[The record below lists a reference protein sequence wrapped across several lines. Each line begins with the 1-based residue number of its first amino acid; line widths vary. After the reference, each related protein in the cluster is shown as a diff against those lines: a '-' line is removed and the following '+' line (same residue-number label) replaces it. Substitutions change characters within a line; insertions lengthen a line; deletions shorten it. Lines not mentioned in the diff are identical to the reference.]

1 MERTFLVPCPPF
13 ELQLSH
19 LDRTFPP
26 THSKR
31 ILCFSLSPDVDR
43 QRVVDYLCIAFHHTI
58 QRVPFLAGSIVPF
71 SVEEGGR
78 PWLRNL
84 VPQGSARLEVKDLSR
99 ELNFA
104 ELERS
109 NFSQNLLNTEQ
120 LCPLPDVA
128 YVSEE
133 PVPVCAFQANFIQ
146 GGLLLVVSI
155 VHIAADGRGVTQV
168 INIFANQLRKAQ
180 SGELGFPLQQRKDV
194 YHSDRTALV
203 TGNGVHGA
211 IENHAAWTSEALNAH
226 HQIRDVETSCQ
237 TFHISAKALLEL
249 KRVASAPPRGPE
261 AWISTNDAITGFI
274 WRSIM
279 LARYRAGILADGAIT
294 HLAQP
299 IDCRALLRLPD
310 PYFGNVLYVTKTSMP
325 LALLADGQSGIA
337 EASRM
342 VRAELNSMTAEKFR
356 DLLGYAERTEREYHT
371 RGNIIEDLPVGGI
384 MVTSHFKFGLHEMD
398 FGSIFGDGYMK
409 ALRLPARG
417 TVSGVVI
424 VMPRLQDGSCEFL
437 ITEQPKTIKC
447 LLEDEIFTRFTRE
460 GDALTSHFDQDA
472 VFSLRSE
479 NTIPAPIALSPTSAP
494 APISSQSQERS
505 QPNNTKT
512 LSTLRVSNVD
522 APHVGTIR
530 IIQLCRPETK
540 NAISRQMLQELKQQ
554 IVEIHSEKSA
564 SGTRALILASA
575 LDDIFCAGA
584 DLKERKN
591 MSLSETQ
598 EFLIALRAMFSR
610 LAALPIPT
618 IACVSGLALGGGLEL
633 ALCCHLRVFASN
645 ARVGLPETRL
655 AIIPGA
661 GGTYRLSKVVGL
673 SNALD
678 LALTGRHL
686 EASEAASMGLC
697 NRLVAVDAEGA
708 CQSAD
713 MKRALSIETGIA
725 LAQEI
730 CMGGPVAVRAAVS
743 VLAFPS
749 EAMENAAYDS
759 VLETKDRIEALQAY
773 SEKRKAIF
781 TGE

>member
-1 MERTFLVPCPPF
+1 MEKTFLVPCPPF

-43 QRVVDYLCIAFHHTI
+43 QRVVDYLYIAFHHTV

-71 SVEEGGR
+71 SAEEGGR

-84 VPQGSARLEVKDLSR
+84 IPQGNARLEIKDLSS
-99 ELNFA
+99 ELSFA
-104 ELERS
+104 ELAKA
-109 NFSQNLLNTEQ
+109 NFSQNLLDTEK

-133 PVPVCAFQANFIQ
+133 PVPVCAFQANFIE

-168 INIFANQLRKAQ
+168 INIFANQLLKAQ
-180 SGELGFPLQQRKDV
+180 SGELGLPLQQREDV
-194 YHSDRTALV
+194 YHSDRTVLV
-203 TGNGVHGA
+203 TGNGAQGA
-211 IENHAAWTSEALNAH
+211 IENHAAWTSEPMSAH
-226 HQIRDVETSCQ
+226 LKIRDVETSCQ
-237 TFHISAKALLEL
+237 TFRISAKALVEL
-249 KRVASAPPRGPE
+249 KSVASAPSRGPD
-261 AWISTNDAITGFI
+261 AWVSTNDAITGFI

-279 LARYRAGILADGAIT
+279 LARHRAGILADGTTT

-299 IDCRALLRLPD
+299 IDCRTLLRLPD
-310 PYFGNVLYVTKTSMP
+310 PYFGNVLYVTKTSTP
-325 LALLADGQSGIA
+325 LAVIADDQSGIA
-337 EASRM
+337 EASHM
-342 VRAELNSMTAEKFR
+342 VRAELNSMTADKFR
-356 DLLGYAERTEREYHT
+356 DLLAYAERTEKEFHT
-371 RGNIIEDLPVGGI
+371 RGNIIEDLAEGGLMI
-384 MVTSHFKFGLHEMD
+384 TSHFKFGLHEMD
-398 FGSIFGDGYMK
+398 FGPIFGDGHMK
-409 ALRLPARG
+409 ALRLPATG
-417 TVSGVVI
+417 TVCGVII
-424 VMPRLQDGSCEFL
+424 VMPRLDDGSCEFL
-437 ITEQPKTIKC
+437 ITEEPKTIQC
-447 LLEDEIFTRFTRE
+447 LLQDEIFARFTRE
-460 GDALTSHFDQDA
+460 GDAT
-472 VFSLRSE
+472 V
-479 NTIPAPIALSPTSAP
+479 PAPIAQP
-494 APISSQSQERS
+494 SS
-505 QPNNTKT
+505 TKT
-512 LSTLRVSNVD
+512 PSTLRVSNVD
-522 APHVGTIR
+522 ASHVGTIR
-530 IIQLCRPETK
+530 IIQLYRPETK
-540 NAISRQMLQELKQQ
+540 NAISRQMLRELSQQ
-554 IVEIHSEKSA
+554 IEEIHSEKSA

-575 LDDIFCAGA
+575 VDNVFCAGA

-591 MSLSETQ
+591 MGVSETQ
-598 EFLIALRAMFSR
+598 AFLVALRDMFSR

-633 ALCCHLRVFASN
+633 ALCCHLRVFSSN

-661 GGTYRLSKVVGL
+661 GGTYRLSKVVGS

-678 LALTGRHL
+678 LVLTGRHL

-697 NRLVAVDAEGA
+697 HRLVTTD
-708 CQSAD
+708 QSAY
-713 MKRALSIETGIA
+713 KQRALSIETGIA

-743 VLAFPS
+743 ALAVPG
-749 EAMENAAYDS
+749 EATENAAYDS

-773 SEKRKAIF
+773 SEKRKPIF

>member
-1 MERTFLVPCPPF
+1 MEKSFLVPCPPF

-43 QRVVDYLCIAFHHTI
+43 QRVVDYLYIAFHHTV

-71 SVEEGGR
+71 SEEEGGR

-84 VPQGSARLEVKDLSR
+84 IPQGNARLEIKDLSS
-99 ELNFA
+99 ELSFA
-104 ELERS
+104 ELEKS
-109 NFSQNLLNTEQ
+109 NFSQNLLDTEK

-133 PVPVCAFQANFIQ
+133 PVPVCAFQANFIE

-168 INIFANQLRKAQ
+168 INIFANQLVKAQ
-180 SGELGFPLQQRKDV
+180 SGELGFPLKQREDI
-194 YHSDRTALV
+194 YQSDRTVLV
-203 TGNGVHGA
+203 TGNGAQGA
-211 IENHAAWTSEALNAH
+211 IENHAAWTSEPMSAH
-226 HQIRDVETSCQ
+226 LQIRDVETSCR
-237 TFHISAKALLEL
+237 TFRISAKALVEL
-249 KRVASAPPRGPE
+249 KRVASAPSRGPD

-279 LARYRAGILADGAIT
+279 LARQRAGILADGATT

-299 IDCRALLRLPD
+299 IDCRTLLRLPD
-310 PYFGNVLYVTKTSMP
+310 PYFGNVLYVTKTSTP
-325 LALLADGQSGIA
+325 LAVIADDQRGIA
-337 EASRM
+337 EASFM
-342 VRAELNSMTAEKFR
+342 VRAELNSMTGEKFR
-356 DLLGYAERTEREYHT
+356 DLLAYAERTEKEFHT
-371 RGNIIEDLPVGGI
+371 RGNIIEDLATGGLMI
-384 MVTSHFKFGLHEMD
+384 TSHFKFGLHEMD
-398 FGSIFGDGYMK
+398 FGPIFGDGHMK
-409 ALRLPARG
+409 ALRLPATG
-417 TVSGVVI
+417 TVCGVII
-424 VMPRLQDGSCEFL
+424 VMPRLDDGSCEFL
-437 ITEQPKTIKC
+437 ITEEPKTIQC
-447 LLEDEIFTRFTRE
+447 LLEDDVFTRFTRE
-460 GDALTSHFDQDA
+460 GDA
-472 VFSLRSE
+472 
-479 NTIPAPIALSPTSAP
+479 TIPAAIA
-494 APISSQSQERS
+494 
-505 QPNNTKT
+505 QPNNTKIP
-512 LSTLRVSNVD
+512 STLCVSNVD
-522 APHVGTIR
+522 ASHVGTIR
-530 IIQLCRPETK
+530 IIQLYRPETK
-540 NAISRQMLQELKQQ
+540 NAISRQMLQELSQQ
-554 IVEIHSEKSA
+554 IEEIHSEKSA

-575 LDDIFCAGA
+575 VDNVFCAGA
-584 DLKERKN
+584 DLKERKK
-591 MSLSETQ
+591 MSVSETQ
-598 EFLIALRAMFSR
+598 QFLVALRDMFSR

-633 ALCCHLRVFASN
+633 ALCCHLRVFSSN

-661 GGTYRLSKVVGL
+661 GGTYRLSKIVGS

-678 LALTGRHL
+678 LVLTGRHL

-697 NRLVAVDAEGA
+697 HRLVTVDAEGTG
-708 CQSAD
+708 QSPD
-713 MKRALSIETGIA
+713 KQRALSIETGIA

-743 VLAFPS
+743 ALAVPG
-749 EAMENAAYDS
+749 EATENAAYDS

-773 SEKRKAIF
+773 SEKRKPIF